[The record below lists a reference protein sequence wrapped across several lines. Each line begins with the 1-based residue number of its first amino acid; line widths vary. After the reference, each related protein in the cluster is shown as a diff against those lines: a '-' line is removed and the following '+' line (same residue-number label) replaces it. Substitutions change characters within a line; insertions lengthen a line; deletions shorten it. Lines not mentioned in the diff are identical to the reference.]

1 MARSLFV
8 VGDKKQSIYSF
19 QGADLRVFDDM
30 HAISG
35 RLAAV
40 GLRLEDAA
48 LEHSFR
54 SSAGVLRA
62 VDMTFQPPHDAGL
75 GGVPTHIAF
84 FDSLPGRVDLWPP
97 ILPEKT
103 ENDRAWYDPVD
114 LRSDAHHSPQAGA
127 RDRRRIAPHDRRAHA
142 GATWQERRAR

>member
-1 MARSLFV
+1 MSARSLFV

-30 HAISG
+30 HAMFKDK
-35 RLAAV
+35 LEAV

-62 VDMTFQPPHDAGL
+62 VDMTFQPPA
-75 GGVPTHIAF
+75 
-84 FDSLPGRVDLWPP
+84 
-97 ILPEKT
+97 
-103 ENDRAWYDPVD
+103 
-114 LRSDAHHSPQAGA
+114 
-127 RDRRRIAPHDRRAHA
+127 
-142 GATWQERRAR
+142 